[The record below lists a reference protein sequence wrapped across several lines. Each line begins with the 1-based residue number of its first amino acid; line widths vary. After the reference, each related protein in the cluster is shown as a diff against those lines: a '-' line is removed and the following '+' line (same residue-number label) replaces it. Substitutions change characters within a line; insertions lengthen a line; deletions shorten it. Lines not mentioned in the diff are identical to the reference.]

1 MRVRVKI
8 CGLTRLEDVQAAVDA
23 GADALGFVFHPRSP
37 RHLEL
42 AQAERLIAAVPPL
55 VSVVGLFADADADTV
70 RATCAALPLD
80 QLQFH
85 GFETAAYCRQFGRRW
100 YKAVP
105 MRDLDDAQAVT
116 DWLAA
121 YPDSSGFL
129 YDTYGKSQSGGSGT
143 AFDWGKLPAHCA
155 PRLLAGGLNPDNVA
169 AAIRACHPFA
179 VDVSSGVESAPG
191 IKSSAKMQRFITAVH
206 NAYDD

>member
-1 MRVRVKI
+1 
-8 CGLTRLEDVQAAVDA
+8 
-23 GADALGFVFHPRSP
+23 
-37 RHLEL
+37 
-42 AQAERLIAAVPPL
+42 
-55 VSVVGLFADADADTV
+55 
-70 RATCAALPLD
+70 
-80 QLQFH
+80 
-85 GFETAAYCRQFGRRW
+85 
-100 YKAVP
+100 
-105 MRDLDDAQAVT
+105 MRDLGDAQAVT

-143 AFDWGKLPAHCA
+143 AFDWSKLPAHCA

-169 AAIRACHPFA
+169 VAIRACHPFA